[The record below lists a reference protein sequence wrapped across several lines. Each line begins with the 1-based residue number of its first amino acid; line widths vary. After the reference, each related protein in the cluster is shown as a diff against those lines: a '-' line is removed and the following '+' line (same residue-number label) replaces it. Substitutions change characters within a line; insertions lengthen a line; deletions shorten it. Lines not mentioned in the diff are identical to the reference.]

1 MAPKNLR
8 PDPAGIFDSDVHRRV
23 LGHLSTPDSE
33 VGWTVPAL
41 LYRLAPDQHTPMPP
55 VDEYGFADG
64 AAGVAELNEILA
76 DLKSAGYAKR
86 HAGDVWQMSQKGFD
100 ALTGPIANEPPPEA
114 EPSGP
119 AMILGPTEIGGKS

>member
-23 LGHLSTPDSE
+23 LAHLSTPDSE

-41 LYRLAPDQHTPMPP
+41 LYRIAPDQHTPMPP

-64 AAGVAELNEILA
+64 AAGVGELTKILTE
-76 DLKSAGYAKR
+76 LKSDGYAKR

-100 ALTGPIANEPPPEA
+100 ALTGPIANEPSPD
-114 EPSGP
+114 EPVQGP
-119 AMILGPTEIGGKS
+119 AVLLGPTEIGGKS